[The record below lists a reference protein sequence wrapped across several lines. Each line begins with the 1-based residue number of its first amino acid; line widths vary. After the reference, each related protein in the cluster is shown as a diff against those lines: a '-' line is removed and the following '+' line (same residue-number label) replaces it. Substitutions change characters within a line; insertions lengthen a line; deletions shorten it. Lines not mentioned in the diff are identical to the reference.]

1 MGRYLKTRK
10 VWLKDSV
17 RQYPRAEIEDSRTGY
32 IILVMW
38 EVIDQTVLL
47 YPFKKEFSF
56 ILLSMGKQWRSF
68 NQRL

>member
-47 YPFKKEFSF
+47 YPF
-56 ILLSMGKQWRSF
+56 
-68 NQRL
+68 